1 MTMQILVP
9 LHTYPDGNSVNISRH
24 VTSVAKHLGGAVH
37 ALLLN
42 ADFPPISSPLA
53 NLILNASSLVEGA
66 KAQCRKN
73 GEVLLNAV
81 REELEQHKVD
91 LRCTQVEYFPTELAD
106 TVSDIAR
113 YHDLTI
119 LGVGTHDAALR
130 GTAEEVIFAAG
141 KPVLLVPEDLEVKSY
156 DHVAIAWDGSRV
168 AARAV
173 ADAWPLLTR
182 AATIS
187 ILCVTDEKTLPH
199 RDVGARLADYLGK
212 HGFQAAVSEAATGER
227 PIAETLQAH
236 ALGIGAGVLVMGGFG
251 HSRVRDFV
259 LGGAT
264 SGILRDLKLPALMSH

>member
-1 MTMQILVP
+1 MTTQILVP
-9 LHTYPDGNSVNISRH
+9 LHTYPDGNSVNLSRH

-42 ADFPPISSPLA
+42 ADFPQISSPLA
-53 NLILNASSLVEGA
+53 NLILDASSLVEGA

-73 GEVLLNAV
+73 GELLLNAL
-81 REELEQHKVD
+81 REELEHHGVD
-91 LRCTQVEYFPTELAD
+91 LRCTHVEYFPTELTD

-119 LGVGTHDAALR
+119 LGVGNHDAALR

-141 KPVLLVPEDLEVKSY
+141 KPVLLVPEDLEANSY
-156 DHVAIAWDGSRV
+156 EHVAIAWDGSRV

-173 ADAWPLLTR
+173 ADSWPFLAK
-182 AATIS
+182 AAAIS
-187 ILCVTDEKTLPH
+187 ILCVTDEKALPH
-199 RDVGARLADYLGK
+199 RDIGARLADYLGK
-212 HGFQAAVSEAATGER
+212 HGLQTTVSDVATGER
-227 PIAETLQAH
+227 PIAETLQTH
-236 ALGIGAGVLVMGGFG
+236 ALGIDAGVLVMGGFG

-264 SGILRDLKLPALMSH
+264 SGILRDLKLPALISH

>member
-1 MTMQILVP
+1 MQILVP
-9 LHTYPDGNSVNISRH
+9 LHTYPDGNSVNLSHH
-24 VTSVAKHLGGAVH
+24 VSSVAKHLGGAVH

-53 NLILNASSLVEGA
+53 NLILDASSLVEGA

-73 GEVLLNAV
+73 GEVLLNV
-81 REELEQHKVD
+81 LREEQEHHGVD
-91 LRCTQVEYFPTELAD
+91 LRSTHVEYFPTELTD

-156 DHVAIAWDGSRV
+156 EHVAIAWDGSRV

-173 ADAWPLLTR
+173 ADAWPFL
-182 AATIS
+182 AKATAIS
-187 ILCVTDEKTLPH
+187 IMCVTDEKALPH

-212 HGFQAAVSEAATGER
+212 HGLQTTVSDVATGER
-227 PIAETLQAH
+227 PIAETLQTH
-236 ALGIGAGVLVMGGFG
+236 VLGIGAGVLVMGGFG

-264 SGILRDLKLPALMSH
+264 SGILRDLKLPALISH

>member
-9 LHTYPDGNSVNISRH
+9 LHTYPDGNSINISRH
-24 VTSVAKHLGGAVH
+24 VTSVAKHLSGAVH

-53 NLILNASSLVEGA
+53 NLVLDASSLIEGA

-73 GEVLLNAV
+73 GEVLLKAV
-81 REELEQHKVD
+81 RVELEQQKVD
-91 LRCTQVEYFPTELAD
+91 LRCTQVEYFPTELTD

-113 YHDLTI
+113 YHDLTV
-119 LGVGTHDAALR
+119 LGVGNHDAALR

-141 KPVLLVPEDLEVKSY
+141 KPVLLVPEDLDVKTY

-173 ADAWPLLTR
+173 GDAWPLLSK
-182 AATIS
+182 ATAIS
-187 ILCVTDEKTLPH
+187 ISCVTDEKALPH
-199 RDVGARLADYLGK
+199 GDVGARLADYLGK
-212 HGFQAAVSEAATGER
+212 HGLQATVSDVATGER
-227 PIAETLQAH
+227 PIAETLQTH

-264 SGILRDLKLPALMSH
+264 SGILRDLKMPALISH

>member
-9 LHTYPDGNSVNISRH
+9 LHTYPDGNSINISRH

-53 NLILNASSLVEGA
+53 NMILDASSLVEGA

-73 GEVLLNAV
+73 GEVLLKAV
-81 REELEQHKVD
+81 RVELEQQKVD
-91 LRCTQVEYFPTELAD
+91 LRCTQVEYLPTELTD

-113 YHDLTI
+113 YHDLAV
-119 LGVGTHDAALR
+119 LGVGNHDAALR
-130 GTAEEVIFAAG
+130 ATAEEVIFAAG
-141 KPVLLVPEDLEVKSY
+141 KPVLLVPEDLDVKTY

-173 ADAWPLLTR
+173 GDAWPFLSK
-182 AATIS
+182 ATAIS
-187 ILCVTDEKTLPH
+187 ILCVTDEKALPH
-199 RDVGARLADYLGK
+199 GDVGARLADYLGK
-212 HGFQAAVSEAATGER
+212 HGLQATVSDVATGER
-227 PIAETLQAH
+227 PIAETLQTQ
-236 ALGIGAGVLVMGGFG
+236 ALRIGAGVLVMGGFG

-264 SGILRDLKLPALMSH
+264 SGILRDLKMPALISH